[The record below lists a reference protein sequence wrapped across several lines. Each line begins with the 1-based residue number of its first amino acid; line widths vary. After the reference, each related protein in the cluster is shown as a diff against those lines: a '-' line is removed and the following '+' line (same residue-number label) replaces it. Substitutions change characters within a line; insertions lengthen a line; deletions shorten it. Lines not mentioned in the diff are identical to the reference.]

1 MACIHLQQLVQ
12 LCREQ
17 ELRLASSDLIR
28 MVCTQCGEQE
38 VCPSML
44 TDEYDARQEHSEP
57 AESDAAGQTR
67 S

>member
-1 MACIHLQQLVQ
+1 MACVHLQQLIQ
-12 LCREQ
+12 LCEDQ
-17 ELRLASSDLIR
+17 KLKLSSSDLIR

-44 TDEYDARQEHSEP
+44 TDEYDARQEQSES
-57 AESDAAGQTR
+57 AESDAAGHAQ